1 VAALFIYTTKMSDDK
16 KYSVQRKPHRE
27 IFDKEEVHALL
38 DSEFVAHVGFS
49 DLDTGMPFVIPLG
62 FVRDGD
68 RVLLH
73 GSTGSRLFIQMA
85 QGMDICV
92 TVTRIN
98 ALVSARTPAVSSM
111 NYESVMIFG
120 KPKVLHDDAK
130 IEAMK
135 QLSNKLIPGIWDYAV
150 LPSAKDYAGTIIVEL
165 ALDQVTAKSR
175 KGGPVDSPEHV
186 ALDIWAGTIPIERK
200 LGTPIT
206 SDDSRVTTIPD
217 HIKNRSL

>member
-1 VAALFIYTTKMSDDK
+1 MFYTTNMSDDK
-16 KYSVQRKPHRE
+16 KYSVQRKPQRE
-27 IFDKEEVHALL
+27 FFEKEEIYKLL

-73 GSTGSRLFIQMA
+73 GSTGSRLFMQLA
-85 QGMDICV
+85 KGLEICV

-120 KPKVLHDDAK
+120 KTKVLRDEDK

-135 QLSNKLIPGIWDYAV
+135 QLSNKLIPGIWEYA
-150 LPSAKDYAGTIIVEL
+150 LPSTDKDFAGAIIVEL
-165 ALDQVTAKSR
+165 GLDKVTAKSR
-175 KGGPVDSPEHV
+175 KGGPLDSPENIESH
-186 ALDIWAGTIPIERK
+186 IWAGTIPIERK

-206 SDDSRVTTIPD
+206 SEDSRVTTVPD
-217 HIKNRSL
+217 HIRNRTL

>member
-1 VAALFIYTTKMSDDK
+1 MFYTTNMSDDK
-16 KYSVQRKPHRE
+16 KYSVQRKPQRE
-27 IFDKEEVHALL
+27 FFEKEEIYKLL

-73 GSTGSRLFIQMA
+73 GSTGSRLFMQLA
-85 QGMDICV
+85 KGLEICV

-120 KPKVLHDDAK
+120 KTKVLRDEDK

-135 QLSNKLIPGIWDYAV
+135 QLSNKLIPGIWEYA
-150 LPSAKDYAGTIIVEL
+150 LPSTDKDFAGTIIVEL
-165 ALDQVTAKSR
+165 VLDKVTAKSR
-175 KGGPVDSPEHV
+175 KGGPVDSPENI
-186 ALDIWAGTIPIERK
+186 ALDIWAGIIPIERK

-206 SDDSRVTTIPD
+206 SEDSRVTIIPD
-217 HIKNRSL
+217 HIRNRTL

>member
-1 VAALFIYTTKMSDDK
+1 MSEDK
-16 KYSVQRKPHRE
+16 KYSVQRKPQRE
-27 IFDKEEVHALL
+27 LFDRDEINRLL

-62 FVRDGD
+62 FVRDGN

-73 GSTGSRLFIQMA
+73 GSTGSRLFMQMA
-85 QGMDICV
+85 QGIDICV

-120 KPKVLHDDAK
+120 KPKVLQDDAK

-165 ALDQVTAKSR
+165 TLDKITAKSR

-186 ALDIWAGTIPIERK
+186 ALDIWAGTIPIERR

-206 SDDSRVTTIPD
+206 SEDSRVTTVPD
-217 HIKNRSL
+217 HIKNRTL

>member
-1 VAALFIYTTKMSDDK
+1 MSQDK
-16 KYSVQRKPHRE
+16 KYSVQRKPQRE
-27 IFDKEEVHALL
+27 LFDRNEINSLL
-38 DSEFVAHVGFS
+38 DSEFVAHVGFA

-68 RVLLH
+68 RILLH
-73 GSTGSRLFIQMA
+73 GSTGSRLFMQLA
-85 QGMDICV
+85 QGLEICV

-120 KPKVLHDDAK
+120 KTTVLHEDAK
-130 IEAMK
+130 LEAMK
-135 QLSNKLIPGIWDYAV
+135 QLSNKLIPGIWDYAA
-150 LPSAKDYAGTIIVEL
+150 LPSTKDFAGTIIVEL
-165 ALDQVTAKSR
+165 PLDKVTAKSR
-175 KGGPVDSPEHV
+175 KGGPIDSPEHI

-200 LGTPIT
+200 LGAPIT
-206 SDDSRVTTIPD
+206 SEDSRVTAIPD

>member
-1 VAALFIYTTKMSDDK
+1 MSDDK
-16 KYSVQRKPHRE
+16 KYSVQRKPQRE
-27 IFDKEEVHALL
+27 FFEKEEIYKLL

-73 GSTGSRLFIQMA
+73 GSTGSRLFMQLA
-85 QGMDICV
+85 KGLEICV

-120 KPKVLHDDAK
+120 KTKVLRDEDK

-135 QLSNKLIPGIWDYAV
+135 QLSNKLIPGIWEYA
-150 LPSAKDYAGTIIVEL
+150 LPSTDKDFAGTIIVEL
-165 ALDQVTAKSR
+165 VLDKVTAKSR
-175 KGGPVDSPEHV
+175 KGGPVDSPENI
-186 ALDIWAGTIPIERK
+186 ALDIWAGIIPIERK

-206 SDDSRVTTIPD
+206 SEDSRVTTVPD
-217 HIKNRSL
+217 HIRNRTL

>member
-1 VAALFIYTTKMSDDK
+1 MSDDK
-16 KYSVQRKPHRE
+16 KYSVQRKPQRE
-27 IFDKEEVHALL
+27 LFDRDEINQLL

-62 FVRDGD
+62 FVRDSD
-68 RVLLH
+68 RILLH
-73 GSTGSRLFIQMA
+73 GSTGSRLFMQMA
-85 QGMDICV
+85 QGMDICA

-120 KPKVLHDDAK
+120 KAKVLHEDAK

-165 ALDQVTAKSR
+165 SLDKVTAKSR
-175 KGGPVDSPEHV
+175 KGGPVDSPEHA

-206 SDDSRVTTIPD
+206 SEDSRVTTVPD

>member
-1 VAALFIYTTKMSDDK
+1 MAGFFIYTTNMSDDK
-16 KYSVQRKPHRE
+16 KYSVQRKPQRE
-27 IFDKEEVHALL
+27 IFDRDEVHALL
-38 DSEFVAHVGFS
+38 DSEFVAHVGFA

-73 GSTGSRLFIQMA
+73 GSTGSRLFMQMA

-120 KPKVLHDDAK
+120 KPKVLQDGEK

-135 QLSNKLIPGIWDYAV
+135 QLSNKLIPGIWDYAQE
-150 LPSAKDYAGTIIVEL
+150 PSAKDFAGTIIVEL
-165 ALDQVTAKSR
+165 ALDKVTAKSR
-175 KGGPVDSPEHV
+175 KGGPVDSPEHI
-186 ALDIWAGTIPIERK
+186 LSLI
-200 LGTPIT
+200 
-206 SDDSRVTTIPD
+206 
-217 HIKNRSL
+217 HISEPTRPY

>member
-1 VAALFIYTTKMSDDK
+1 MSDDK
-16 KYSVQRKPHRE
+16 KYSVQRKPQRE
-27 IFDKEEVHALL
+27 IFDRDEINNLL

-68 RVLLH
+68 RILLH
-73 GSTGSRLFIQMA
+73 GSTGSRLFIQLA
-85 QGMDICV
+85 QGIDICV

-111 NYESVMIFG
+111 NYESAMIFG
-120 KPKVLHDDAK
+120 RAKVLQEDAK
-130 IEAMK
+130 LEAMK

-150 LPSAKDYAGTIIVEL
+150 PPTAKDYAGTIIVEL
-165 ALDQVTAKSR
+165 ALDNVTAKSR
-175 KGGPVDSPEHV
+175 KGGPVDSPENV
-186 ALDIWAGTIPIERK
+186 ALDLWAGTIPIERK

-206 SDDSRVTTIPD
+206 SEDSRVSAIPD

>member
-1 VAALFIYTTKMSDDK
+1 MSDDK
-16 KYSVQRKPHRE
+16 KYSVQRKPQRE
-27 IFDKEEVHALL
+27 IFDREEINQLL
-38 DSEFVAHVGFS
+38 DSEFVAHVGFA

-73 GSTGSRLFIQMA
+73 GSTGSRLFMQLA
-85 QGMDICV
+85 KGMEICV

-120 KPKVLHDDAK
+120 KAKVLREDEK

-135 QLSNKLIPGIWDYAV
+135 QLSNKLIPGIWEYA
-150 LPSAKDYAGTIIVEL
+150 LPATDKDFAGTIIVEL
-165 ALDQVTAKSR
+165 GLDKVTAKSR
-175 KGGPVDSPEHV
+175 KGGPVDSPANIESS
-186 ALDIWAGTIPIERK
+186 IWAGTIPIERK

-206 SDDSRVTTIPD
+206 SHDSKVTTVPD
-217 HIKNRSL
+217 HILNRSI

>member
-1 VAALFIYTTKMSDDK
+1 VSDDK
-16 KYSVQRKPHRE
+16 KYSVQRKPQRE
-27 IFDKEEVHALL
+27 LFDRDEINQLL

-68 RVLLH
+68 RILLH
-73 GSTGSRLFIQMA
+73 GSTGSRLFMQMA
-85 QGMDICV
+85 KGMDICV

-120 KPKVLHDDAK
+120 KATVLQEDAK
-130 IEAMK
+130 LEAMK
-135 QLSNKLIPGIWDYAV
+135 QLSNKLIPGIWDYAA
-150 LPSAKDYAGTIIVEL
+150 LPSSKDFAGTIIVEL
-165 ALDQVTAKSR
+165 PLKKVTAKSR

-186 ALDIWAGTIPIERK
+186 ELDIWAGTIPIERR

-206 SDDSRVTTIPD
+206 SEDSLVKTVPD
-217 HIKNRSL
+217 HILHRKI

>member
-1 VAALFIYTTKMSDDK
+1 VSEDK
-16 KYSVQRKPHRE
+16 KYSVQRKPQRE
-27 IFDKEEVHALL
+27 LFDRDEINRLL

-62 FVRDGD
+62 FVRDGN

-73 GSTGSRLFIQMA
+73 GSTGSRLFMQMA
-85 QGMDICV
+85 QGIDICV

-120 KPKVLHDDAK
+120 KPKVLQDDAK

-165 ALDQVTAKSR
+165 PLDKVTAKSR

-186 ALDIWAGTIPIERK
+186 ALDIWAGTIPIERR

-206 SDDSRVTTIPD
+206 SEDSRVTTVPD
-217 HIKNRSL
+217 HIKNRTL

>member
-1 VAALFIYTTKMSDDK
+1 MSDDK
-16 KYSVQRKPHRE
+16 KYSVQRKPQRE
-27 IFDKEEVHALL
+27 FFEKEEIYKLL

-73 GSTGSRLFIQMA
+73 GSTGSRLFMQLA
-85 QGMDICV
+85 KGLEICV

-120 KPKVLHDDAK
+120 KTKVLRDEDK

-135 QLSNKLIPGIWDYAV
+135 QLSNKLIPGIWEYA
-150 LPSAKDYAGTIIVEL
+150 LPSTDKDFAGTIIVEL
-165 ALDQVTAKSR
+165 VLDKVTAKSR
-175 KGGPVDSPEHV
+175 KGGPVDSPENI
-186 ALDIWAGTIPIERK
+186 ALDIWAGIIPIERK

-206 SDDSRVTTIPD
+206 SEDSRVTIIPD
-217 HIKNRSL
+217 HIRNRTL

>member
-1 VAALFIYTTKMSDDK
+1 MFYTGNMSDDK
-16 KYSVQRKPHRE
+16 KYSVQRKPQRE

-38 DSEFVAHVGFS
+38 DSEFVAHVGFA

-68 RVLLH
+68 RILLH
-73 GSTGSRLFIQMA
+73 GSTGSRLFMQMS
-85 QGMDICV
+85 QGMEICV

-120 KPKVLHDDAK
+120 KVKVLRDDEK

-150 LPSAKDYAGTIIVEL
+150 LPSAKDYAGTVIVEL
-165 ALDQVTAKSR
+165 ALDKVTAKSR

-200 LGTPIT
+200 LGIPIT
-206 SDDSRVTTIPD
+206 AHDSAVKEVPD
-217 HIKNRSL
+217 HIKNRTL

>member
-1 VAALFIYTTKMSDDK
+1 MSLDK
-16 KYSVQRKPHRE
+16 KYSVQRKPQRE
-27 IFDKEEVHALL
+27 LFDRNEVNSLL

-62 FVRDGD
+62 YVRDGN
-68 RVLLH
+68 RILLH
-73 GSTGSRLFIQMA
+73 GSTGSRLFMQLA
-85 QGMDICV
+85 QGMEICV

-120 KPKVLHDDAK
+120 KTTVLHEDEK

-135 QLSNKLIPGIWDYAV
+135 QLSNKLIPGIWDYAA
-150 LPSAKDYAGTIIVEL
+150 LPSSKDFAGTIIVEL
-165 ALDQVTAKSR
+165 PLDKFTAKSR
-175 KGGPVDSPEHV
+175 KGGPIDSPELI

-200 LGTPIT
+200 LGAPIT
-206 SDDSRVTTIPD
+206 SEDSRVTTIPD

>member
-1 VAALFIYTTKMSDDK
+1 MFYTTNMSDDK
-16 KYSVQRKPHRE
+16 KYSVQRKPQRE
-27 IFDKEEVHALL
+27 FFEKEEIYKLL

-73 GSTGSRLFIQMA
+73 GSTGSRLFMQLA
-85 QGMDICV
+85 KGLEICV

-120 KPKVLHDDAK
+120 KTKVLRDEDK

-135 QLSNKLIPGIWDYAV
+135 QLSNKLIPGIWEYA
-150 LPSAKDYAGTIIVEL
+150 LPSTDKDFAGTIIVEL
-165 ALDQVTAKSR
+165 VLDKVTAKSR
-175 KGGPVDSPEHV
+175 KGGPVDSPENI
-186 ALDIWAGTIPIERK
+186 ALDIWAGIIPIERK

-206 SDDSRVTTIPD
+206 SEDSRVTIIPD
-217 HIKNRSL
+217 HIKNRTL

>member
-1 VAALFIYTTKMSDDK
+1 MSEDK
-16 KYSVQRKPHRE
+16 KYSVQRKPQRE
-27 IFDKEEVHALL
+27 IFDRDEIYQLL
-38 DSEFVAHVGFS
+38 DSEFIAHVGFA

-73 GSTGSRLFIQMA
+73 GSTGSRLFMQLAKGIE
-85 QGMDICV
+85 ICA

-120 KPKVLHDDAK
+120 QTKVLRDEEK

-135 QLSNKLIPGIWDYAV
+135 ELSNKLIPGIWEYA
-150 LPSAKDYAGTIIVEL
+150 LPATEKDYAGTMIVEL
-165 ALDQVTAKSR
+165 ALDKLTAKSR
-175 KGGPVDSPEHV
+175 KGGPIDSPENIESN
-186 ALDIWAGTIPIERK
+186 IWAGTIPIERK

-206 SDDSRVTTIPD
+206 SEDSKITVVPD
-217 HIKNRSL
+217 HILNRSI

>member
-1 VAALFIYTTKMSDDK
+1 MSEDK
-16 KYSVQRKPHRE
+16 KYSVQRKPQRE
-27 IFDKEEVHALL
+27 LFDRDEINRLL

-62 FVRDGD
+62 FVRDGN

-73 GSTGSRLFIQMA
+73 GSTGSRLFMQMA
-85 QGMDICV
+85 QGIDICV

-120 KPKVLHDDAK
+120 KPKVLQDDAK

-165 ALDQVTAKSR
+165 PLDKVTAKSR

-186 ALDIWAGTIPIERK
+186 ALDIWAGTIPIERR

-206 SDDSRVTTIPD
+206 SEDSRVTTVPD

>member
-1 VAALFIYTTKMSDDK
+1 MFYTTNMSDDK
-16 KYSVQRKPHRE
+16 KYSVQRKPQRE
-27 IFDKEEVHALL
+27 FFEKEEIYKLL

-73 GSTGSRLFIQMA
+73 GSTGSRLFMQLA
-85 QGMDICV
+85 KGLEICV

-120 KPKVLHDDAK
+120 KTKVLRDEDK

-135 QLSNKLIPGIWDYAV
+135 QLSNKLIPGIWEYA
-150 LPSAKDYAGTIIVEL
+150 LPSTDKDFAGTIIVEL
-165 ALDQVTAKSR
+165 VLDKVTAKSR
-175 KGGPVDSPEHV
+175 KGGPVDSPENI
-186 ALDIWAGTIPIERK
+186 ALDIWAGIIPIERK

-206 SDDSRVTTIPD
+206 SEDSRVTTVPD
-217 HIKNRSL
+217 HIRNRTL